1 MKRILPLILLCG
13 AWSAAGAGQG
23 MRVVCTMVPAS
34 DPVALVAAADEAF
47 SRIDYAEAVALYAG
61 ALQERPN
68 DPDVL
73 WRLARMYVCLGE
85 VEEDPGRDALLAKA
99 EEYARR
105 CIRAD
110 ERKAEG
116 HTWLS
121 AALGYTAFYAG
132 PKDQVRLAREL
143 EAELERA
150 IALNPGDDAAYSIK
164 GSFCRA
170 LGNVGW
176 LERQVASLLWGSI
189 PAGGFEEAEKALHR
203 AIVLAPRVMRHRY
216 ELGVLYRDMGRR
228 DDARRMFESAA
239 TLPIR
244 TAIDRP
250 RLAKIKE
257 FLSTPD
263 R

>member
-1 MKRILPLILLCG
+1 MKGFLPAILLCG
-13 AWSAAGAGQG
+13 AWSVASAGQD
-23 MRVVCTMVPAS
+23 MRVVCTMVPLS
-34 DPVALVAAADEAF
+34 DPAALVVAADEAF

-68 DPDVL
+68 DPEVL
-73 WRLARMYVCLGE
+73 WRLARVYVCLGE
-85 VEEDPGRDALLAKA
+85 VEGEPGRDELLAKA

-105 CIRAD
+105 CIRTD
-110 ERKAEG
+110 DRKAEG

-143 EAELERA
+143 EAELDRA
-150 IALNPGDDAAYSIK
+150 IALNQGDEAAYSIR
-164 GSFCRA
+164 GSFYRA

-176 LERQVASLLWGSI
+176 LERQVAGLLWGSI
-189 PAGGFEEAEKALHR
+189 PAGGFEEAEKALLR
-203 AIVLAPRVMRHRY
+203 AIALAPTVMRHHY
-216 ELGVLYRDMGRR
+216 ELGVLYRDWGRR
-228 DDARRMFESAA
+228 DDARRMFEHAA

-257 FLSTPD
+257 FLSTPN